1 MARSQYFV
9 VLHDNQWKISFNGQ
23 HYGPYTTQQAA
34 IRAAV
39 DAAHSTGQ
47 KGHDAQVMVQG
58 LTTSSAQSGP
68 TETTPIRRG
77 DSCNQ
82 ISRHKPAFRRAFL
95 LPALCISVG
104 YVKYNI
110 AQRWVVIEYLSMVL

>member
-9 VLHDNQWKISFNGQ
+9 VLHDGQWKISFNGQ

-58 LTTSSAQSGP
+58 VNNQFR
-68 TETTPIRRG
+68 TEWTYGNDPYPPRG
-77 DSCNQ
+77 
-82 ISRHKPAFRRAFL
+82 
-95 LPALCISVG
+95 
-104 YVKYNI
+104 
-110 AQRWVVIEYLSMVL
+110 